1 MYKPSGFQPRGDVRL
16 CVCCGDLCLLVP
28 FCFVPC
34 LVVCR
39 FLFICLLLVLG
50 LYFIMIRFCMFWHK
64 ASKFDLLLFPVHFFL
79 CFFLSIFTC
88 PTSCNCNMSF
98 APLVGADTYSLYW
111 HWRRHCSGCKTE
123 MKKQIPQPGT
133 FQTGNQ
139 GACCCQWRGL
149 LFWNWFCAFCEE
161 VKLLRTNVL
170 VKLS

>member
-50 LYFIMIRFCMFWHK
+50 LYFIMIRFCMFGHK

-79 CFFLSIFTC
+79 CFFSH
-88 PTSCNCNMSF
+88 SSH
-98 APLVGADTYSLYW
+98 V
-111 HWRRHCSGCKTE
+111 RRHAIVIFLLLLWSVRTYTLCTDIGEDIVQDAKLKWKNKS
-123 MKKQIPQPGT
+123 PSPAPSRLGT
-133 FQTGNQ
+133 KAHVAVNGEVYFSEIGF
-139 GACCCQWRGL
+139 AHFVRKSSCC
-149 LFWNWFCAFCEE
+149 
-161 VKLLRTNVL
+161 VPMY
-170 VKLS
+170 